1 MIKSIYLNLEDDV
14 SKVSSRLKRES
25 ASEIVLVVPKKGML
39 FADSINLRLLKKQA
53 DLLGKTVSI
62 MTMDELGQ
70 VYAKE
75 AGFEIKYLTK
85 VSGTKSSGDI
95 RFSPRTES
103 LKKPLMTKRPQVR
116 SAEEKPSQTI
126 KQVIKKVAP
135 IIPAATVAIKDSIF
149 PHTEEVKKHNLFQP
163 QIAQELEP
171 ARRVTQVQKF
181 VIGFTI
187 LSIIVIA
194 SLMFIFLPSAEINVF
209 AKSQNVSRDVDVSVN
224 TSTSSPDQTRLTLPA
239 TRVEKEFM
247 VNNKFDTLGK
257 KDVGTKA
264 EGTVRIYNF
273 TGKSLNLR
281 AGTTKLLVGEKSY
294 IFESDQNGI
303 KPTTSASNS
312 PNSGKIIAVEGGESS
327 NLPTGTRLEIT
338 NQVFGNQ
345 PQVLYAVVDSPVIG
359 GSSRLISTIT
369 QEDLNKA
376 QESLKLQ
383 AIEMLKADLNQNGLL
398 LPEKAFTLNATDF
411 IASAQVGTETPTF
424 TSSLKV
430 AISGLAFN
438 SEQLTI
444 MMRER
449 LLTTLGAEVNLQE
462 ASKDKLT
469 FGIKD
474 FDLATGFMRMTV
486 HYESGAIASVDT
498 NSIPAQIAGK
508 SKEEASEVL
517 LANDAIA
524 QVDIILSPSWQK
536 KIPRFKQKINVIL
549 N

>member
-224 TSTSSPDQTRLTLPA
+224 TSSASPDQARLTLPA

-517 LANDAIA
+517 LDNDAIA